1 VPHATKILL
10 GKSNQYEQHLH
21 HLLKN
26 NPLLIHFL
34 DAFLADPDVPKVA
47 KISCFGPAK
56 KFFQKLFG
64 RLVHHKD
71 VAFDS
76 VCQELNKLLVVQF
89 TKCMLL
95 HDSQKNEANWI
106 QFNEHL
112 IKFLQSS
119 TLTDIVES
127 CAIPEFHCQPGMC
140 IILQTLW
147 KTPLDIV
154 QNQLPSKIVKSL
166 HSTPKAVNFKVKVN
180 SFFGWAIAEVH
191 KSLLK
196 ELESDFEGNNPS
208 IQARLDSVSGI

>member
-1 VPHATKILL
+1 M
-10 GKSNQYEQHLH
+10 
-21 HLLKN
+21 
-26 NPLLIHFL
+26 
-34 DAFLADPDVPKVA
+34 DPDVPKVA
-47 KISCFGPAK
+47 KISCFEPAK